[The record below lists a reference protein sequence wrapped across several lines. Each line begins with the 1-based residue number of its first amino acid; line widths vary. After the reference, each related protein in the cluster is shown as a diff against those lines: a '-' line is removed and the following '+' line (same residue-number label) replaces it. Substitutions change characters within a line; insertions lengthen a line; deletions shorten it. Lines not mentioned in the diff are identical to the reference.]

1 MHLALVTGEALFSK
15 QERYAQLLRWELF
28 IQYLHLYIVLRIHS
42 IIHQDTHLFGSICE
56 AWKFYPTCE
65 SLANQSNFSAAFQLV
80 TRWLS
85 FHLKFIVVYF
95 ICKSMV
101 CNHVSPWNCKLCI
114 PLFKLVHADL
124 GQGRKGSHL
133 QIMKGLQWFS
143 IVLRRNLY
151 ANAAEGSNSF
161 HISLLH
167 CPPFSKFGIFP
178 IRSWS

>member
-1 MHLALVTGEALFSK
+1 MHSCCDGSFSVNIFIFTLFSV
-15 QERYAQLLRWELF
+15 YTALRHKL
-28 IQYLHLYIVLRIHS
+28 
-42 IIHQDTHLFGSICE
+42 
-56 AWKFYPTCE
+56 AWKHLRGVKILSYLWI
-65 SLANQSNFSAAFQLV
+65 SGNQSNFSAAFQLV